1 MHEPRAPH
9 ADEQRRKAEPG
20 RRIFAMVERYSC
32 VIPSAPHSAQAPSV
46 LNDLT
51 TSFIGRLRARD
62 SAAWF
67 ELWETFGPILRAQ
80 LQRWGRGHIGVETVK
95 DLSQETLVAL
105 AGAIDRHDPS
115 KGARFSTWLLSI
127 ARYTLGDEIDR
138 RMAQKRG
145 SGVKAASLDEG
156 MGAQDGGPGPDRAY
170 ELAVFDAKVEAA
182 LRALERETDFLEFT
196 IFRMRVLEGVSGKE
210 VASNLGVSEPTVSRR
225 LSKIREK
232 LREKLSLQLGHFS
245 FTEEEMA
252 ELERNGLGGIPN
264 KGEEA
269 RFDEALGEI
278 YHRMAQRRAQDPATD
293 TH

>member
-1 MHEPRAPH
+1 
-9 ADEQRRKAEPG
+9 
-20 RRIFAMVERYSC
+20 
-32 VIPSAPHSAQAPSV
+32 V

-67 ELWETFGPILRAQ
+67 ELWEAFGPILRSQ
-80 LQRWGRGHIGVETVK
+80 LAHWGRGRIGVETVK

-145 SGVKAASLDEG
+145 GGVRAASLDEG
-156 MGAQDGGPGPDRAY
+156 MGKADSGLSPDEEY

-196 IFRMRVLEGVSGKE
+196 IFRMRILDGVSGKE
-210 VASNLGVSEPTVSRR
+210 VAANIGVSEPTVSRR
-225 LSKIREK
+225 LAKTRLHLQGKLAHVFSK
-232 LREKLSLQLGHFS
+232 FS
-245 FTEEEMA
+245 FTEEEMS
-252 ELERNGLGGIPN
+252 ELERNGLDPN
-264 KGEEA
+264 PKKGEDA

-278 YHRMAQRRAQDPATD
+278 YHRMAQRRAQDTAVD
-293 TH
+293 SN